1 MAVPANWLIPAR
13 VRQATSWLPRRT
25 LRAERRRSHLSQS
38 LDMPATADRAAMTR
52 KVAPHASAT
61 TMVQIRTGTPNHQPG
76 KDPRVYVWPSSRTR
90 ESVRGDLAGHRRAV
104 GGCRHVERLGQVAPT
119 ALRPQGSAREPAGRL
134 PDPCRDEPVRR
145 HGHTHTRPRRHARLL
160 CDLGEP
166 WLRRG
171 RDL

>member
-1 MAVPANWLIPAR
+1 MAVPANWLIPVR

-90 ESVRGDLAGHRRAV
+90 ESVRGPEAASPNTTVATTSSAPIVHVQRARPDGASPLDVDDGCAAGRRHRGVRT
-104 GGCRHVERLGQVAPT
+104 GG
-119 ALRPQGSAREPAGRL
+119 LRPPHAL
-134 PDPCRDEPVRR
+134 P
-145 HGHTHTRPRRHARLL
+145 RPR
-160 CDLGEP
+160 
-166 WLRRG
+166 G
-171 RDL
+171 RPHVHPRILPGLV